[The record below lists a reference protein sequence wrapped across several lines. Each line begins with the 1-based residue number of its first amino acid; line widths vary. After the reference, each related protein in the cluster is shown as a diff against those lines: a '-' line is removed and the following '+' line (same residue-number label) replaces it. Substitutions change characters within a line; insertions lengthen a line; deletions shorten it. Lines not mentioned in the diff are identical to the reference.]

1 MVLLV
6 CAVPGTGQAQLGRVG
21 SEFQVNTY
29 TGNAQTYPAKCRDAA
44 GNFVVAWQS
53 NLQDGSSRGVFGQR
67 FSSAGAAQGSE
78 FQINTYTT
86 NTQQNPALCCDA
98 AGTFV
103 VAWQSDTQ
111 DGSKDG
117 VFGQR
122 FAFGL
127 PAAPAPALGLVG
139 LSVAGA
145 GLLLGGLAVAA
156 RRRRRR

>member
-1 MVLLV
+1 MTAERRNPRPLL
-6 CAVPGTGQAQLGRVG
+6 
-21 SEFQVNTY
+21 
-29 TGNAQTYPAKCRDAA
+29 
-44 GNFVVAWQS
+44 
-53 NLQDGSSRGVFGQR
+53 SSRDQR

-86 NTQQNPALCCDA
+86 GDQGVPALCCGA

-103 VAWQSDTQ
+103 VAWDSDTR
-111 DGSKDG
+111 DGSDFG

-127 PAAPAPALGLVG
+127 PSAPAPALGLVG

-145 GLLLGGLAVAA
+145 GLLLGGLAGG
-156 RRRRRR
+156 